1 MEMKQ
6 NQAFIHGTYSKCG
19 TIFRWSINIQ
29 NINIRKTS
37 FLFLLK
43 KKKLKKKIINI
54 RYLIIVQIKMRL
66 LIFLVFSQN
75 RFTCKYGIILQMAMY
90 NWMHNC
96 IFEYLAEQL
105 PMRQGYV
112 IQFIF

>member
-1 MEMKQ
+1 ME
-6 NQAFIHGTYSKCG
+6 H
-19 TIFRWSINIQ
+19 IQ
-29 NINIRKTS
+29 NVAPFFVGQSIFKTS
-37 FLFLLK
+37 IYEKLLFFFFLK
-43 KKKLKKKIINI
+43 KRNLKKKIINI

-66 LIFLVFSQN
+66 LIFLVFIQN
-75 RFTCKYGIILQMAMY
+75 RFTWKYGIILQMAMY